1 MYPVNAQILGEEE
14 VLGAWKREGDVLF
27 KWRGKDRCVK
37 IFCRGDGRV
46 AGFWKRYGG
55 RYETVEV
62 RGLPRYLKGEVKE
75 VRRMLEGGYVR
86 FLRDCVEVRARG
98 VGGMMKGEG
107 EEEVDFDKLL
117 GEIEDVE
124 ERKVVQR
131 AVKTLLKNDP
141 EGKELS
147 VEGKQIGAAGVQVL
161 AQALE
166 KNSQL
171 QRLSLSG
178 NQIGDAGAQVL
189 AQALEKSLQ
198 LQQLNLR
205 WNQIGDVGVQAQARM
220 LEKNPQFQ
228 QLDLRGNQIGDA
240 GAQVLAQALEKN
252 PQLQQLDLS
261 WNRIGNVGVQAL
273 AQALEKNPQLQ
284 QLYLSGNQV
293 GDAGAQA
300 LAQALGTNSQLQQLN
315 LSENQIGTAG
325 VQALVQVLKTNL
337 QLQQLNLSENQIGDA
352 SVQVLERK
360 TKSVPIL
367 NAPSISKFGQLSSDR
382 FFAVDKKLF
391 NQIEEKLFS
400 AKSAEEKTRVVV
412 LRGDPGVGKAEL
424 ATEFS
429 ILNFANYSVVWGF
442 DAQSEE
448 ALNNSYR
455 ELADRF
461 GLTNKSENIS
471 TASIRNQINVHLE
484 KKTPWLLVFTNVDER
499 ESFFLNREQWF
510 PKCGGCVLIVSKEN
524 SWQRIPENNVIE
536 VPKLYR
542 DESIELLKRFM
553 PLALQEQYA
562 QLDTLAEKLEC
573 VPLALMQAGNFIR
586 ERSVSQKDYRINTYL
601 EAFNK
606 KRAATRGL
614 ANHLAIVI
622 TTWQVTMDYMQKN
635 HPIAYEA
642 LHLFAYLNS
651 EDIPLEWVASWLKIN
666 GKIEDVEKTVHQII
680 VPLTAYR
687 MIGYVEERKILRI
700 QPLLQQVVRNNQTGA
715 LRREIIGQALDLV
728 LEKFVSYENLPHA
741 VKIVNFV
748 NGERKK
754 QQYLEKT
761 AALLSKMAEYIQ
773 RQGDTLLAKKYYEQ
787 LLDIYRIIY
796 DKSAIQVADV
806 LKKLGD
812 LLLTL
817 KENEN
822 ANECFDQYL
831 NIYQAYYGQYSL
843 EMAIALQ
850 NIGKKREAIETYTHI
865 LQACYRKEAQY
876 SEQEILERL
885 VNILPIQQEAK
896 LGSLSLDLSGYGNL
910 GNEVMIAVVKHFS
923 NLTSLNL
930 SGWCNLTDDMVQKI
944 IQTCQNLEKLD
955 LSHCNQLT
963 NNAFSEQGNY
973 SGLIDL
979 NLQGCTNLTDKSL
992 GVIIQN
998 CSKLQELNLSE
1009 CTKLTGETVRLISTL
1024 QELKILKL
1032 NQCDNLETQDVKTVI
1047 HSCQSQLQSVEL
1059 RACEKLQELSF
1070 KTEQNLEELDLS
1082 ENYNLRKVTF
1092 KNCLNLQRLNLQR
1105 CVNLQLLNLDQCP
1118 NLLDL
1123 NLNKCEELNG
1133 LVFEK
1138 LVETCE
1144 KLENLDLSKCC
1155 NLTGKTFNAITNG
1168 LSCLKSL
1175 NVSGCYNLTS
1185 QAFQNRTIQWGN
1197 TFRSLNVSGCYNLTD
1212 GAFGEIIK
1220 NCKQLES
1227 LNLSKCKRLRTP
1239 SLDNCASLREL
1250 NLNCCKRLEAKV
1262 FESVAEKYKNLRI
1275 LSLKECPNL
1284 TDKALQSIIACNNL
1298 ESLTISNCKKLRGPE
1313 LTNCE
1318 HFKELHLDGCKKL
1331 KTSFFREIAEK
1342 CQNLQYLN
1350 LRNCDEL
1357 TDELVKAIFK
1367 GYKKLKR
1374 LDVSWCDSLTTDSF
1388 QTIANR
1394 GSILQFLALNG
1405 HNNLMEKDVI
1415 TIVTQCLHLK
1425 ELNLGKC
1432 KNLSHK
1438 IIKKLRKKYPTIEF
1452 KE

>member
-1 MYPVNAQILGEEE
+1 MYPVNAQILGEGE
-14 VLGAWKREGDVLF
+14 VFGGWKREGDVLF
-27 KWRGKDRCVK
+27 RWRGKDRCVK

-166 KNSQL
+166 TNSQL

-189 AQALEKSLQ
+189 AQALEKNLQ

-205 WNQIGDVGVQAQARM
+205 WNQIGDVGVQALARM

-300 LAQALGTNSQLQQLN
+300 LAQALETNSQLQQLN
-315 LSENQIGTAG
+315 LSENEIGTAG

-360 TKSVPIL
+360 AKSVPML

-382 FFAVDKKLF
+382 FFAVGKKLF

-510 PKCGGCVLIVSKEN
+510 PKCGGCVLIVSKEK

-562 QLDTLAEKLEC
+562 QLDTLAEKLEY

-586 ERSVSQKDYRINTYL
+586 ERSVSQKDYCINTYL

-687 MIGYVEERKILRI
+687 MIGYMEERKILRI

-761 AALLSKMAEYIQ
+761 AELLLKMAEYTQ
-773 RQGDTLLAKKYYEQ
+773 HQGDTLLAKKYYEQ
-787 LLDIYRIIY
+787 LLDIYGTIY
-796 DKSAIQVADV
+796 NKSAIQVAGI
-806 LKKLGD
+806 LKKLGQ
-812 LLLTL
+812 LSLTL
-817 KENEN
+817 KEKEK
-822 ANECFDQYL
+822 AHEFFDQYL
-831 NIYQAYYGQYSL
+831 TIYEDCYGKYSS
-843 EMAIALQ
+843 EMATALQ
-850 NIGKKREAIETYTHI
+850 ETGKVKEAIETYARV
-865 LQACYRKEAQY
+865 LQGYYYKEELQD
-876 SEQEILERL
+876 EVPKILEKL
-885 VNILPIQQEAK
+885 LQLQQNMPD
-896 LGSLSLDLSGYGNL
+896 LSLNTNGCLDFSNCSHL
-910 GNEVMIAVVKHFS
+910 GNEVIMAVAEHCP
-923 NLTSLNL
+923 NLASLSLSGWRNLKDEIVQAVIRKCSKLEELNL
-930 SGWCNLTDDMVQKI
+930 SGCIQITDQAFFKTKKLEKLNIQGCKKLTDTVVKKITTSFPNLQELHMSGRRCLTDVTVIEIVEKYLEKLNLLDLDGCGNLTNAAM
-944 IQTCQNLEKLD
+944 TALAANCPNLEKLFFRKCSNFTD
-955 LSHCNQLT
+955 GAIQAIITKCTNLKVLHLSRGNQLT
-963 NNAFSEQGNY
+963 NKALQTI
-973 SGLIDL
+973 IDENTSL
-979 NLQGCTNLTDKSL
+979 EDLSFIDCYGLTDVSL
-992 GVIIQN
+992 EKQCVAL
-998 CSKLQELNLSE
+998 KKLNLSE
-1009 CTKLTGETVRLISTL
+1009 CGNLADVSFESNEKLETCDLSRCDSLMTAYFDKCSNLETLTLNGCDMLISVAFENCSQLQLSDFNGYENLEEVTFDGCANIETL
-1024 QELKILKL
+1024 TL
-1032 NQCDNLETQDVKTVI
+1032 NQCSHLTD
-1047 HSCQSQLQSVEL
+1047 
-1059 RACEKLQELSF
+1059 A
-1070 KTEQNLEELDLS
+1070 
-1082 ENYNLRKVTF
+1082 TF
-1092 KNCLNLQRLNLQR
+1092 KNCM
-1105 CVNLQLLNLDQCP
+1105 
-1118 NLLDL
+1118 
-1123 NLNKCEELNG
+1123 K
-1133 LVFEK
+1133 
-1138 LVETCE
+1138 
-1144 KLENLDLSKCC
+1144 
-1155 NLTGKTFNAITNG
+1155 
-1168 LSCLKSL
+1168 LKSL
-1175 NVSGCYNLTS
+1175 SLNECYNL
-1185 QAFQNRTIQWGN
+1185 AD
-1197 TFRSLNVSGCYNLTD
+1197 VS
-1212 GAFGEIIK
+1212 F
-1220 NCKQLES
+1220 
-1227 LNLSKCKRLRTP
+1227 
-1239 SLDNCASLREL
+1239 DNCQGLKSLEL
-1250 NLNCCKRLEAKV
+1250 
-1262 FESVAEKYKNLRI
+1262 S
-1275 LSLKECPNL
+1275 
-1284 TDKALQSIIACNNL
+1284 
-1298 ESLTISNCKKLRGPE
+1298 
-1313 LTNCE
+1313 
-1318 HFKELHLDGCKKL
+1318 GCKKL
-1331 KTSFFREIAEK
+1331 NGKVIEKMVNARIQQLDLSGCVNVSEKTLNEIINRCSLHIELLTLRGCKYLSDLNLANCKELKNLDLEGCCNLATVVLENCTKLEHLDVRGCRKLKNSMIIAMIDK
-1342 CQNLQYLN
+1342 CSNLQTLN
-1350 LRNCDEL
+1350 LE
-1357 TDELVKAIFK
+1357 K
-1367 GYKKLKR
+1367 YKKP
-1374 LDVSWCDSLTTDSF
+1374 TD
-1388 QTIANR
+1388 IHNR
-1394 GSILQFLALNG
+1394 
-1405 HNNLMEKDVI
+1405 
-1415 TIVTQCLHLK
+1415 
-1425 ELNLGKC
+1425 
-1432 KNLSHK
+1432 
-1438 IIKKLRKKYPTIEF
+1438 
-1452 KE
+1452 

>member
-1 MYPVNAQILGEEE
+1 MYPVNAQILGEGE
-14 VLGAWKREGDVLF
+14 VFGGWKREGDVLF
-27 KWRGKDRCVK
+27 RWRGKDRCVK
-37 IFCRGDGRV
+37 IFCQGDGRV

-55 RYETVEV
+55 RYEAVEV

-75 VRRMLEGGYVR
+75 VVRMLEGGYVR

-98 VGGMMKGEG
+98 AGGMMKGEG

-117 GEIEDVE
+117 EEIEDVE
-124 ERKVVQR
+124 KRKVVQR

-147 VEGKQIGAAGVQVL
+147 IEGEQIGAAGVQVL
-161 AQALE
+161 
-166 KNSQL
+166 
-171 QRLSLSG
+171 
-178 NQIGDAGAQVL
+178 
-189 AQALEKSLQ
+189 
-198 LQQLNLR
+198 
-205 WNQIGDVGVQAQARM
+205 
-220 LEKNPQFQ
+220 
-228 QLDLRGNQIGDA
+228 
-240 GAQVLAQALEKN
+240 
-252 PQLQQLDLS
+252 
-261 WNRIGNVGVQAL
+261 
-273 AQALEKNPQLQ
+273 
-284 QLYLSGNQV
+284 
-293 GDAGAQA
+293 
-300 LAQALGTNSQLQQLN
+300 
-315 LSENQIGTAG
+315 
-325 VQALVQVLKTNL
+325 
-337 QLQQLNLSENQIGDA
+337 
-352 SVQVLERK
+352 ERK
-360 TKSVPIL
+360 AKSVPIL

-885 VNILPIQQEAK
+885 VNIFPIHLEAET
-896 LGSLSLDLSGYGNL
+896 GSLSLDLSGYGNL

-930 SGWCNLTDDMVQKI
+930 SGWCSLRDEDVEKIIHVCTNLQELDISGCYKFTDEAIRLIIKECTNLQKLNLSRCSQLTNAAFGQEGNYSKLLSWHLEGCKNLTDV
-944 IQTCQNLEKLD
+944 
-955 LSHCNQLT
+955 
-963 NNAFSEQGNY
+963 
-973 SGLIDL
+973 
-979 NLQGCTNLTDKSL
+979 SL
-992 GVIIQN
+992 AVIIPQ
-998 CSKLQELNLSE
+998 CSKLQELTLSE
-1009 CTKLTGETVRLISTL
+1009 CIQLESKTFQLISKL

-1032 NQCDNLETQDVKTVI
+1032 NKCENLREEDVEMIIDQIKNRLQTLELSGCKKLRDIIFKNCLALKVIDLSENNKLAEITFDNCPELKQLNLAKSYNLKSVILDECGTLPSLNINTCERLKNVYLCGCKKLTELSLAGAIKLDNLIFEDSPLVSLNLSGCHNLPNETFEVIKEDCEEVTILELSECKNLEEETLNSLLEKCGEKLKTLRLSQCDNLKEVA
-1047 HSCQSQLQSVEL
+1047 L
-1059 RACEKLQELSF
+1059 EKCTNLQELDVSECV
-1070 KTEQNLEELDLS
+1070 KLS
-1082 ENYNLRKVTF
+1082 ENT
-1092 KNCLNLQRLNLQR
+1092 
-1105 CVNLQLLNLDQCP
+1105 
-1118 NLLDL
+1118 
-1123 NLNKCEELNG
+1123 
-1133 LVFEK
+1133 
-1138 LVETCE
+1138 
-1144 KLENLDLSKCC
+1144 
-1155 NLTGKTFNAITNG
+1155 
-1168 LSCLKSL
+1168 LKK
-1175 NVSGCYNLTS
+1175 
-1185 QAFQNRTIQWGN
+1185 IQG
-1197 TFRSLNVSGCYNLTD
+1197 
-1212 GAFGEIIK
+1212 
-1220 NCKQLES
+1220 KQLVS
-1227 LNLSKCKRLRTP
+1227 LNL
-1239 SLDNCASLREL
+1239 
-1250 NLNCCKRLEAKV
+1250 
-1262 FESVAEKYKNLRI
+1262 
-1275 LSLKECPNL
+1275 KE
-1284 TDKALQSIIACNNL
+1284 
-1298 ESLTISNCKKLRGPE
+1298 
-1313 LTNCE
+1313 
-1318 HFKELHLDGCKKL
+1318 
-1331 KTSFFREIAEK
+1331 
-1342 CQNLQYLN
+1342 
-1350 LRNCDEL
+1350 
-1357 TDELVKAIFK
+1357 
-1367 GYKKLKR
+1367 
-1374 LDVSWCDSLTTDSF
+1374 
-1388 QTIANR
+1388 
-1394 GSILQFLALNG
+1394 
-1405 HNNLMEKDVI
+1405 
-1415 TIVTQCLHLK
+1415 
-1425 ELNLGKC
+1425 C
-1432 KNLSHK
+1432 KNLSDETIYTLILSASVKTLQRLVLRECVNLKNISFELCEVMKTLDLSGCCSLSNETLQTINGTELQSLRLRRCHNLSEK
-1438 IIKKLRKKYPTIEF
+1438 TVKTIISNCPKLQKLDLRLCRNFTDLIIKNLRATYPAITF
-1452 KE
+1452 QWW